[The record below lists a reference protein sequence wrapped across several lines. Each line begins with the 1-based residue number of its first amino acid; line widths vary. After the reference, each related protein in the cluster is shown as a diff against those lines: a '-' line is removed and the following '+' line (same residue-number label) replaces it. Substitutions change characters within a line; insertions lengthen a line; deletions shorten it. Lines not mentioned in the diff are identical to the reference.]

1 MASRRASPTVPMRR
15 VASTLKMFRERAGKA
30 IGETA
35 SALGHNSSW
44 LSRIEGMENRASPDD
59 AAALLRTYGA
69 DEAVIEAV
77 REVARQSRQRG
88 WWYPYND
95 AIPEWFGQYLGLESD
110 ASRIRT
116 FEGMA
121 IPGLLQ
127 TPVYAREA
135 IMASAEPDRDTVE
148 RFLALRVERQRLL
161 EDDDGSPPKL
171 RVVIDESVLWR
182 QVGGPQTMVGQ
193 IEHLLEMAERP
204 HVEIQVL
211 PCQAGAH
218 ASMNGS
224 FTIMDFPPLPA
235 PFPEADDRLVYV
247 DLLVGAKYFDQPVEL
262 QPYEAAWEQLRGDA
276 LPADESATRLRRI
289 ASHMPERE

>member
-1 MASRRASPTVPMRR
+1 MVSRRASPTVPTRR

-30 IGETA
+30 VGESA
-35 SALGHNSSW
+35 AALGHNSSW

-59 AAALLRTYGA
+59 AAALLEQYGA
-69 DEAVIEAV
+69 DPAVIEAV

-88 WWYPYND
+88 WWYRYND

-121 IPGLLQ
+121 VPGLLQ
-127 TPVYAREA
+127 TPAYARAA

-161 EDDDGSPPKL
+161 DEDGDPPPRL

-182 QVGGPQTMVGQ
+182 EVGGPRTMVEQ
-193 IEHLLEMAERP
+193 IEHLLTMGERP
-204 HVEIQVL
+204 HIVIQVL

-218 ASMNGS
+218 AAMNGS
-224 FTIMDFPPLPA
+224 FTLMDFPPLPA

-247 DLLVGAKYFDQPVEL
+247 DLLVGAKYFDQPVEV

-276 LPADESATRLRRI
+276 LPADESAARLRRI
-289 ASHMPERE
+289 ASHLTTRE